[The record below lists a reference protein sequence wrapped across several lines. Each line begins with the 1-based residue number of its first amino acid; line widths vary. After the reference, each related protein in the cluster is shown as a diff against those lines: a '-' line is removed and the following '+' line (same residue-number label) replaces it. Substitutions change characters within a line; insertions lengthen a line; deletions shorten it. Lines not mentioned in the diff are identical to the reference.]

1 MSKEGIEKNK
11 TKVTNNLSL
20 TQLNLDVRIS
30 SILINKFLISKLTYK

>member
-1 MSKEGIEKNK
+1 MYKEDIEKNK

>member
-1 MSKEGIEKNK
+1 MSKEGIEKK
-11 TKVTNNLSL
+11 KSKVTNNLSL